1 MLFPG
6 FLYAPSMTR
15 RIELISQKKHR
26 PNTDLGEILNKR
38 DHTVAWIC
46 LIVSGCLEVV
56 WAFTMKLSHGF
67 TDPVYTLIT
76 IAVLAA
82 NLFLLERPVAAL
94 GIGVSYGVFTGLGIV
109 GTTLVGII
117 GLGESINIIKIASI
131 AILMTGVIGLKY
143 CDAKEAAQK
152 AAQMVEAYNRTHQ
165 VNQNKAAT
173 QSAVQSND
181 SSHHYEEER

>member
-1 MLFPG
+1 M
-6 FLYAPSMTR
+6 
-15 RIELISQKKHR
+15 
-26 PNTDLGEILNKR
+26 NKR
-38 DHTVAWIC
+38 NHTVAWIY
-46 LIVSGCLEVV
+46 LIVSGCFEVV

-67 TDPVYTLIT
+67 TDPVYALIT
-76 IAVLAA
+76 IAILAA
-82 NLFLLERPVAAL
+82 NLFLLERPVAVL

-117 GLGESINIIKIASI
+117 GLGESISIIKIASI

-152 AAQMVEAYNRTHQ
+152 AAQMIETYNRTHQ
-165 VNQNKAAT
+165 INQNKAAI
-173 QSAVQSND
+173 QSAIHSND